1 MPITVKVKA
10 GECISTIA
18 FDHGLFWETVWN
30 DPANAALREL
40 RGNPNI
46 LAEGDEVVV
55 PDKRVASV
63 PCATGRRHVFRRKG
77 VPETVS
83 VRLLDTAGV
92 PRANVAYHFS
102 IGNAVREGTSD
113 ADGWIREYV
122 PPQPAVAKLIISATE
137 IYAIAIGHLA
147 PLATAEGLQQR
158 LRNLGYTITDDAGTI
173 GGSTWTAI
181 ERFLTDRG
189 HALPAARDESALADV
204 RTKLEQAHST

>member
-1 MPITVKVKA
+1 MPVTVKVKA
-10 GECISTIA
+10 GECVSTIA

-63 PCATGRRHVFRRKG
+63 SCATGKRHVFRRKG

-83 VRLLDTAGV
+83 LRLLDAAGA
-92 PRANVAYHFS
+92 PRANVPYHFS
-102 IGNAVREGTSD
+102 VGSTVRQGTSD
-113 ADGWIREYV
+113 GDGWIHEYV
-122 PPQPAVAKLIISATE
+122 TPQPAVAKLIISATE
-137 IYAIAIGHLA
+137 IYSVAIGHLA
-147 PLATAEGLQQR
+147 PLASAEGLQQR
-158 LRNLGYTITDDAGTI
+158 LRNLGYTIHDEPGTI
-173 GGSTWTAI
+173 AGSTWTAI
-181 ERFLTDRG
+181 ERFLADRG

-204 RTKLEQAHST
+204 RAKLEQVHST